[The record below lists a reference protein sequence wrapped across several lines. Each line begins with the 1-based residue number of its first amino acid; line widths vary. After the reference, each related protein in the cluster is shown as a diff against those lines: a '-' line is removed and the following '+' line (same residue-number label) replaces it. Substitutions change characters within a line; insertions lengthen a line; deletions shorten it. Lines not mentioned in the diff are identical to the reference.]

1 MCPVPKNE
9 DYPWSNS
16 NITFFWGTV
25 RSLFADTM
33 IWVIIIYKND
43 TTIEKSHGNLWLN
56 VQGVQVIV
64 ITIQIHDEIYVDASS
79 VSIFAP
85 LIKSIMLGLD
95 MTCQSINPHFK
106 FWARRQVFPTNGTS
120 GLTFVNVTFGTMT
133 VFSALGASLGDLFL
147 SPPGWYWYLKFWP
160 ALSPFELP
168 TCHGML
174 PSAILT
180 LASDEAEVGLRPG
193 TEVCNY

>member
-1 MCPVPKNE
+1 MVERARCSG
-9 DYPWSNS
+9 DSNH
-16 NITFFWGTV
+16 
-25 RSLFADTM
+25 
-33 IWVIIIYKND
+33 Y
-43 TTIEKSHGNLWLN
+43 
-56 VQGVQVIV
+56 
-64 ITIQIHDEIYVDASS
+64 SS
-79 VSIFAP
+79 SWWDLCWRNPSSISIFAP
-85 LIKSIMLGLD
+85 LIKSIMLGLE
-95 MTCQSINPHFK
+95 MTCQSVNPHYK
-106 FWARRQVFPTNGTS
+106 LWARRRAFPTNGTW

-193 TEVCNY
+193 TKVCKVLEMVALGTGWEVKCTKIETSEAEGASHDSQEDLDTSILE